1 MDLTLFSMHCFRRT
15 LLPLLVIGLVLAGC
29 DSGSTVPADLGESTT
44 VNLTEP
50 NVTVIEGRG
59 ADTLSIEVT
68 DPGYKAFGV
77 DVSVNESQ
85 TTAVLGEDVLGLPS
99 DTTIMF
105 PKSATNGSVQ
115 TLTFDVTDDR
125 EALGDLSLSVSI
137 STADTSGATVGESGV
152 STVSILDND
161 LLWADFSDDE
171 LPPMMAYSVSSNND
185 WGTSSE
191 GGADNVPYAVA
202 NGFQANAPSNDWLIS
217 PALNFNSVEGETLTF
232 LNAKGFDDSGRR
244 GLQVKVS
251 TDYSGSGDPTNATW
265 TDVSDQV
272 TFSEGDFSF
281 VESGEVDLSASQFQA
296 DAVYIAFQYQSSGPF
311 NAATWEVDNIQVMGT
326 PSTN

>member
-1 MDLTLFSMHCFRRT
+1 MATILSPMHCFRRT
-15 LLPLLVIGLVLAGC
+15 LLPLLVIGLVLVGC
-29 DSGSTVPADLGESTT
+29 DSGSTVPADLGENTT

-85 TTAVLGEDVLGLPS
+85 TTAVLGEDVQGLPT

-105 PKSATNGSVQ
+105 PKTATSGSVQ
-115 TLTFDVTDDR
+115 NLVFNVTDDR
-125 EALGDLSLSVSI
+125 EVLGDLSLSVSI
-137 STADTSGATVGESGV
+137 STADTSGATVGESGT
-152 STVSILDND
+152 STVSIVDND
-161 LLWADFSDDE
+161 LIRVDFSDDS
-171 LPPMMAYSVSSNND
+171 LSPMTAYSVASNND
-185 WGTSSE
+185 WETSSDGE
-191 GGADNVPYAVA
+191 ADNVPYAVA

-217 PALNFNSVEGETLTF
+217 PAFNFNSVEEETLTF

-251 TDYSGSGDPTNATW
+251 TDYSGSGDPTDATW
-265 TDVSDQV
+265 TNVSDQV
-272 TFSEGDFSF
+272 TFSEGDFNF

-296 DAVYIAFQYQSSGPF
+296 DAVYVAFQYQSSGPF
-311 NAATWEVDNIQVMGT
+311 NAATWEVDNIVVSGT
-326 PSTN
+326 PSAN